1 MRIKFLTVVLLSCIS
16 SVSHAELIEIEFTD
30 TLNKTK
36 KIKPSNGDYINP
48 TSPIKF
54 VLAGGLDRKFSVQLT
69 DASNNSVEKIT
80 TDVITINDRINAAGK
95 EFYGKQVTLKFKP
108 LQTSYTAKIN
118 LLDLSG
124 DIVETETLS
133 FIVDTTPPVITGNMT
148 FLNHSNGNGSI
159 EKFDYLSAR
168 EFRLN
173 GISDSASGL
182 DKAFFTAQLLGSN
195 EEREAPVSLDPVSG
209 QASWLKPSDGVS
221 RKLFYQNRSD
231 YTIGFRVLDK
241 AGNEA
246 RKSRVSGWN
255 GVCGARS
262 VSHVWNPIATKW
274 DEFTPGMNVHENPY
288 KFRVQVDKSEHV
300 ATNGTGRFGYNWK
313 PSHTDASNVYI
324 DFTAYVPVTRTYYN
338 LYSDTGNCGAVHQTL
353 APVTLASGVD
363 ESPQL
368 AGFLYRV
375 KGESEWIN
383 SDHIKRNKPYTVE
396 NVKINVQP
404 RSYEQKATLSGLG
417 GQCIIAARASECV
430 MNISYTRNTGSGY
443 APYSLHIAST
453 DGRFNGHYT
462 YLYSYWDFQ
471 APVAIDIQ
479 QENEFLAFTVFDADA
494 VNDWRRA
501 NWLPRVMDALATNNA
516 TGQVIKLPLVEN
528 SEPNYQKWWRKHSL
542 TNLPEGNYKL
552 SIHLVDTYNNERTE
566 VVTQSFERDAT
577 PPQVRFKVDGSP
589 LGDTLRGLENLRINL
604 SDKNPSQITQIQ
616 LLGGPTNDDVF
627 LAWTKVGVDE
637 YRPEYPR
644 IYPEP
649 NLEGGY
655 ELKVTVRDSHGNE
668 ATHKAKFAYYPA
680 NLIEIGKKAT
690 LPLNAPLK
698 LRNDQYI
705 GVVQSNVLRTDSGAI
720 ATGLQDVFF
729 TLRSDAVFPVYFEGQ
744 LIMPGQ
750 TKKLQINLGEE
761 GLISSP
767 VYPAETKEGQV
778 YYMLDIPQ
786 LRSKFD

>member
-1 MRIKFLTVVLLSCIS
+1 MKFLSVVLFSCIS
-16 SVSHAELIEIEFTD
+16 SVCHAELMEIEFTD

-54 VLAGGLDRKFSVQLT
+54 VLAGGLDRKFSVQLI
-69 DASNNSVEKIT
+69 DAGNNSVEQIT

-124 DIVETETLS
+124 NIVETETLS

-148 FLNHSNGNGSI
+148 FLRHSWGFGDIS
-159 EKFDYLSAR
+159 KFDYLNSR

-173 GISDSASGL
+173 GISDNRSGL

-195 EEREAPVSLDPVSG
+195 EEREAPVSLDPTAG
-209 QASWLKPSDGVS
+209 QASWLKPSDGVTG
-221 RKLFYQNRSD
+221 RLFYQKRSD
-231 YTIGFRVLDK
+231 YKVGFRVLDK

-246 RKSRVSGWN
+246 RSTRVSGYN
-255 GVCGARS
+255 GMCGKRT
-262 VSHVWNPIATKW
+262 VSHVWNPIASKW
-274 DEFTPGMNVHENPY
+274 DEFTPGMKVYENPY
-288 KFRVQVDKSEHV
+288 KFRIQVDKSEHV
-300 ATNGTGRFGYNWK
+300 ATNGTGRFGYNWT
-313 PSHTDASNVYI
+313 PSHTDANYAYR
-324 DFTAYVPVTRTYYN
+324 DLTGYVPASASYYTQFT
-338 LYSDTGNCGAVHQTL
+338 DTGYCGSTYQRE
-353 APVTLASGVD
+353 APVTLADGVD
-363 ESPQL
+363 ASPRYT
-368 AGFLYRV
+368 GMSYKV
-375 KGESEWIN
+375 KGEPNWIN
-383 SDHIKRNKPYTVE
+383 SNTIRRNSPYTIE
-396 NVKINVQP
+396 QITMKAEA
-404 RSYEQKATLSGLG
+404 RGYEQTATVVSVGS
-417 GQCIIAARASECV
+417 CIIPKNTSQCTMDV
-430 MNISYTRNTGSGY
+430 SYTRNTGYGY
-443 APYSLHIAST
+443 APYSLELKSA
-453 DGRFNGHYT
+453 DGRFNGHFGHLLT
-462 YLYSYWDFQ
+462 YWDFQ

-479 QENEFLAFTVFDADA
+479 QDTEFLSFTVFDADA
-494 VNDWRRA
+494 VNDWRRFY
-501 NWLPRVMDALATNNA
+501 WLPRVMDALATNNA
-516 TGQVIKLPLVEN
+516 TGQVFKLPLVESN
-528 SEPNYQKWWRKHSL
+528 EPNYQKWWRKHSL
-542 TNLPEGNYKL
+542 SSLPEGNYKL

-577 PPQVRFKVDGSP
+577 PPQVAFKVDGNP

-668 ATHKAKFAYYPA
+668 VTHKAKFAYYPA